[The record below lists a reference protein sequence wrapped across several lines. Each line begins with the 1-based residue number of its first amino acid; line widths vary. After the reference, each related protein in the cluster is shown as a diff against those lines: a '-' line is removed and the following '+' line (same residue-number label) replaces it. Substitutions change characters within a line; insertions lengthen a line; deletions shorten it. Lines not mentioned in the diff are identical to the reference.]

1 MANETLSAKEAN
13 KIIEEANKIMSLC
26 QKRMEEKNNQFVDK
40 LSKIWEDKNAVEYIK
55 MHKKNFEGF
64 IDELSGNNRIFAE
77 RVKDIADA
85 YIKAGGMAVAITAAP
100 IALTAN
106 FVVDAVKE
114 FFSNGENAD
123 DFGFKDPSAG
133 ASQVMDAF
141 SELKQGLEKAASDA
155 ISQIKSI
162 NAFGNVN
169 VQLNLAQSSGAIV
182 NILNQHVD
190 AAEKQIRDL
199 VDQTAQGYIKIG
211 SNSEAAAKISS
222 N

>member
-1 MANETLSAKEAN
+1 MANETLSVKEAN
-13 KIIEEANKIMSLC
+13 RIIEEANKIMSLC
-26 QKRMEEKNNQFVDK
+26 QQRMEEKNNEFVKK
-40 LSKIWEDKNAVEYIK
+40 LSTIWEDKNAVEYMK
-55 MHKKNFEGF
+55 LHKKNFEGF
-64 IDELSGNNRIFAE
+64 VEELSGNNKIFAE

-85 YIKAGGMAVAITAAP
+85 YIKAGGMAVAVTTAP

-106 FVVDAVKE
+106 FVIDAVKE

-123 DFGFKDPSAG
+123 DFGFKDPHSG
-133 ASQVMDAF
+133 ANQVMDAF
-141 SELKQGLEKAASDA
+141 AELKQGLEKTANDA

-182 NILNQHVD
+182 NILNQHID

-211 SNSEAAAKISS
+211 SSSETAAKISS